1 MQTCKIMT
9 FNMRTQTTND
19 GDNQFF
25 LRAPYIKERLDAIKP
40 DVIGM
45 QEVQPVMY
53 ERLIADLPDYYIVGG
68 GRGRDRGDEAVCVAF
83 LKERFTL
90 CDLETFWLSATPDQ
104 PGSRYSGDQSPCP
117 RVCTVVTLK
126 PLNGSPF
133 RVFNVHTDHV
143 GKVARV
149 LASNQV
155 LQKLS
160 ELNERS
166 PMPAFITGD
175 FNADPDDLC
184 ITTITNYSAV
194 KLIDLTAGSGITFH
208 EFGKRLVSG
217 GIKIDY
223 IFAGADTVCRSMTV
237 CRDERDGVFISD
249 HFPLIAEV
257 EL

>member
-90 CDLETFWLSATPDQ
+90 CDLETFWLSATPHT
-104 PGSRYSGDQSPCP
+104 PGSRYTGDQSGCP
-117 RVCTVVTLK
+117 RVCTVLTLK
-126 PLNGSPF
+126 PKDGEPF
-133 RVFNVHTDHV
+133 RVYNMHTDHV

-149 LASNQV
+149 LASNQM
-155 LQKLS
+155 LQKLDENNLLS
-160 ELNERS
+160 S
-166 PMPAFITGD
+166 MPAIVTGD
-175 FNADPDDLC
+175 FNAEPDDLC
-184 ITTITNYSAV
+184 ITTVTNYKGGELVDISADV
-194 KLIDLTAGSGITFH
+194 GGTFH
-208 EFGKRLVSG
+208 DYGRCEP
-217 GIKIDY
+217 IKIDY
-223 IFAGADTVCRSMTV
+223 IFADRSV
-237 CRDERDGVFISD
+237 KCISCEAVRDRREDGLWLSD
-249 HFPLIAEV
+249 HYPVMATV
-257 EL
+257 EFR